1 MTQAKGFMSR
11 MILDF
16 ETEFGKIPTSKAGK
30 IYPVN
35 TLELVSKQELIKPA
49 TIRGSRHQ
57 APPARGRLSVEGS
70 AQLPFDISAIGY
82 IFKGLFGAPVTAA
95 AGGSYNAAYKKHT
108 FKPGSTQPS
117 LVIEKGFTDIN
128 QYYIYNGCKLSTFKL
143 PFGGEGELLA
153 TVEFMGAN
161 ETLGTAPYTTT
172 PQTPAFDRLNNF
184 HATIKEA
191 GQEIGIVSK
200 GELNINMGLD
210 GSQYTVGAG
219 NNRGG
224 IPEGIIAVSGVVTVL
239 FSDSVLMDKV
249 INGTPSSLELLYTL
263 PGTTATDNKVLSIRI
278 PELVFERTSPKISGP
293 AGVSVD
299 LNWQGFYNTNS
310 ESTSIKVE
318 LINAVDSY

>member
-11 MILDF
+11 MVLDF
-16 ETEFGKIPTSKAGK
+16 ETEFGQSPTSKSGK

-35 TLELVSKQELIKPA
+35 TLELISKQELIKPA

-82 IFKGLFGAPVTAA
+82 IFKGLFGAPLTEA
-95 AGGSYNAAYKKHT
+95 AGGSYNSTYKKHT
-108 FKPGSTQPS
+108 FKPANTQPS

-153 TVEFMGAN
+153 TVEFMGAS

-224 IPEGIIAVSGVVTVL
+224 IPEGIIAVSGMVTVL
-239 FSDSVLMDKV
+239 FSDAVLMDKV

-263 PGTTATDNKVLSIRI
+263 PADVATDNKMLSISI

-310 ESTSIKVE
+310 EATSIKVE
-318 LINAVDSY
+318 LINAVASY